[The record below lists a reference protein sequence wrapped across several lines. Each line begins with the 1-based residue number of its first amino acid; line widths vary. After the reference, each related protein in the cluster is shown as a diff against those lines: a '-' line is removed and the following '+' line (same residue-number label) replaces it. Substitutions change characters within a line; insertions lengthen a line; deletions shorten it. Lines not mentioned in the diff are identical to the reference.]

1 VPSSIPCTA
10 VLDVRRETAG
20 HLAMML
26 RGHRDRLGTRRGTR
40 VPGVF
45 KQAVLVLRW
54 SVDGARLVQLAP
66 RQRHL
71 AAHDLSLPARDTGS
85 AGPIR
90 PLPNRGWSSG
100 RLRKAATCSSRWRAS
115 AETCDFDSCVTPRDS
130 ASFSTRRALN
140 TGSQKPGQ
148 TPGSGRTRT
157 PSPWT
162 QPGEASIAGQITL
175 NQGNELRSSFHSLRP
190 YHSGTP

>member
-1 VPSSIPCTA
+1 MPFSITCTA
-10 VLDVRRETAG
+10 VVDVRRETAG
-20 HLAMML
+20 HLAMLL

-40 VPGVF
+40 GAGCL
-45 KQAVLVLRW
+45 QAGRAGAALVRRRRA
-54 SVDGARLVQLAP
+54 SGPAGP

-71 AAHDLSLPARDTGS
+71 AAHDLPLPARDTGS